1 MTCVFIQDS
10 KCLKTDPEVGIN
22 GALCRPES
30 RMRTRLS
37 AVQTLN
43 SMHITKI
50 KYDCQK
56 LHLSMG
62 FSLIMRQVQK
72 DKKRRDGLMVRR

>member
-1 MTCVFIQDS
+1 MRLLQDS
-10 KCLKTDPEVGIN
+10 KCLKTGHDLGIN

-30 RMRTRLS
+30 RMRMRLS

-43 SMHITKI
+43 AMHITQI

-56 LHLSMG
+56 LHLSVG
-62 FSLIMRQVQK
+62 FSLIMRQAQK
-72 DKKRRDGLMVRR
+72 DKKRRDGPMVRR

>member
-1 MTCVFIQDS
+1 MPKKSPD
-10 KCLKTDPEVGIN
+10 VGIN

-30 RMRTRLS
+30 RMRMRLS

-43 SMHITKI
+43 AMHITQI

-56 LHLSMG
+56 LHLSVG
-62 FSLIMRQVQK
+62 FSLIMRQAQK
-72 DKKRRDGLMVRR
+72 DKKRRDGPMVRR